1 MGQFISIIKVTLSDE
16 AISKEVD
23 RQYLKRK
30 CDILAQICVQ
40 SGVKIVA
47 NQKVVGVNIKK
58 LFQNNNIIILERFG
72 RDGIERLRC
81 ISRCCAQNPNM
92 SIQPYVLETLS
103 DITPFDTSDSEVIF
117 QFDRLIIWFKL
128 LFKRT

>member
-1 MGQFISIIKVTLSDE
+1 MFISIIKVSLSDE

-23 RQYLKRK
+23 RQYLKEK

-47 NQKVVGVNIKK
+47 NQKVVGVNIRK

-72 RDGIERLRC
+72 RIGIERLRC
-81 ISRCCAQNPNM
+81 ISRCCAENHSNM
-92 SIQPYVLETLS
+92 SNQPYLLETLS

-117 QFDRLIIWFKL
+117 RFD
-128 LFKRT
+128 T